1 MSYSVVIQTSLGTQS
16 FDLHEKRGGGGH
28 FVLSIELMCPNSNP
42 NQTVSFSVRD
52 HAFNIFYQERPRRI
66 LDSK

>member
-16 FDLHEKRGGGGH
+16 FDLHEKRLGGH

-42 NQTVSFSVRD
+42 NQAVSFSVRD
-52 HAFNIFYQERPRRI
+52 HAFNIFYPQRPRRI

>member
-1 MSYSVVIQTSLGTQS
+1 MSHSVVIQTSLGTQS
-16 FDLHEKRGGGGH
+16 YDLHEKKKKGH
-28 FVLSIELMCPNSNP
+28 FILSIELMYPNSNP

-52 HAFNIFYQERPRRI
+52 HEFNIFYPQRPRRI